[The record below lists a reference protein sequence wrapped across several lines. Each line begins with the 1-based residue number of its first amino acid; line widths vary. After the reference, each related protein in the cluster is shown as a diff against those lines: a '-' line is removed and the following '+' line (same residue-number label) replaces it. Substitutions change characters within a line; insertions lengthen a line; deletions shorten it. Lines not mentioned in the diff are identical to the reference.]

1 MNPVT
6 AAVVFIMIWWLTLF
20 TVLPWG
26 VRRTEDPE
34 EGHDRG
40 APARPMLIRKLAIT
54 TGITIVIFVFLF
66 VVIER
71 SGLSLRDIADRYAL

>member
-1 MNPVT
+1 
-6 AAVVFIMIWWLTLF
+6 
-20 TVLPWG
+20 
-26 VRRTEDPE
+26 
-34 EGHDRG
+34 
-40 APARPMLIRKLAIT
+40 LAIT